1 MLKWFRKG
9 LPPHHTAMAMVGV
22 KSGNQVIVVGAA
34 DADLAARIAVVT
46 GLNGQT
52 LVVDRA
58 EARERVEA
66 AARREGA
73 LVEFAEAPP
82 TSLPVEAAS
91 TDVLVLAVGLA
102 SLTADERAR
111 TVTEAMR
118 VLRPGGRTIVI
129 EGGKAARG
137 ATTPAGGP
145 IDADAILRLLA
156 GVGGKAVRTLA
167 TVDGLTY
174 YEARKARTPDP
185 A

>member
-9 LPPHHTAMAMVGV
+9 LPPYHAAMAMVGV
-22 KSGNQVIVVGAA
+22 KSGNEVIVVGAA
-34 DADLAARIAVVT
+34 DAELPARIAVVT

-66 AARREGA
+66 AARRAGA
-73 LVEFAEAPP
+73 LVEFADAPP
-82 TSLPVEAAS
+82 TALPVAAAS
-91 TDVLVLAVGLA
+91 TDVLVLALGLA
-102 SLTADERAR
+102 SLTADERSR
-111 TVTEAMR
+111 TVQEAMR
-118 VLRPGGRTIVI
+118 VLRPGGRTIVV
-129 EGGKAARG
+129 EGGKTARAAG
-137 ATTPAGGP
+137 TPESKRL
-145 IDADAILRLLA
+145 DADAILTLLA

-174 YEARKARTPDP
+174 YEARKARAPDP